1 MYNVINIDVHVH
13 KIDAIDADAHVHVLD
28 ADVHVHVIDVH
39 LQYI

>member
-1 MYNVINIDVHVH
+1 MYNVINIDVH
-13 KIDAIDADAHVHVLD
+13 KIDADAHVHVLD